1 MSDFLEELEEEI
13 RKAKEEIVIINGDL
27 KEKERL
33 ERRRKSLIEKI
44 SHLSA
49 MKRKYLE
56 GVEKGK
62 KEIEIARTA
71 IEKNFDDITI

>member
-33 ERRRKSLIEKI
+33 
-44 SHLSA
+44 
-49 MKRKYLE
+49 
-56 GVEKGK
+56 
-62 KEIEIARTA
+62 
-71 IEKNFDDITI
+71 